1 MSYIN
6 RKDAGNK
13 LTEYLMDYKDSDKRI
28 LAIPNGGVPVG
39 AQVVRKIGGKMGLL
53 IVRKLQIPYNP
64 EAGFGSVSMDGTVIF
79 NQRLL
84 RRIRLNRSQID
95 QVISKTKLDINDRMR
110 YYDVDYSNFREEIKG
125 RTVIMVDDGLA
136 SGFTM
141 IAGIKSVRNYK
152 PKKIVVAVPTSPRS
166 SFERVLEEKVEVI
179 CPKIEDTTYFAVANA
194 YKNWY
199 DLNKEEVSAI
209 IKNLK
214 KENLFF

>member
-13 LTEYLMDYKDSDKRI
+13 LTEYLMDYKDIEKRI

-79 NQRLL
+79 NQGLL

-125 RTVIMVDDGLA
+125 KMVIMVDDGLA

-141 IAGIKSVRNYK
+141 IAGIKSVRNYE

-166 SFERVLEEKVEVI
+166 SFERVSEEKVEVI
-179 CPKIEDTTYFAVANA
+179 CPRIEDTTYFAVANA

-199 DLNKEEVSAI
+199 DLNKEEVLEI
-209 IKNLK
+209 IKDLK
-214 KENLFF
+214 KEDLFF